1 MKQQLFKWPAFPLD
15 HFPYEENQTNNL
27 FLITGDS
34 GIGKTTG
41 CRQWIDS
48 VRADGRRAG
57 GLLSLPVMAGGQK
70 VAIDLVGVAAGER
83 RQLAELRQSEA
94 NPGAASTGKWLFDT
108 AVLTWGNDVL
118 RRVTAVDL
126 LIIDELG
133 PLEFEQGRGLQA
145 AFELIGSGRYRMAGV
160 VIRPSLLP
168 QARQRW
174 PWAQTIPVTRE
185 PTP

>member
-48 VRADGRRAG
+48 VQAGGGRVG
-57 GLLSLPVMAGGQK
+57 GLLSLPVIAGGQK
-70 VAIDLVGVAAGER
+70 VAIDLVDVAAGER
-83 RQLAELRQSEA
+83 RQLAKLRQSEA
-94 NPGAASTGKWLFDT
+94 NLGAVTTGKWLFDT
-108 AVLTWGNDVL
+108 AVLTWGNTVL
-118 RRVTAVDL
+118 QRITAVDL

-133 PLEFEQGRGLQA
+133 PLEFEQGQGLQA

-185 PTP
+185 PNP